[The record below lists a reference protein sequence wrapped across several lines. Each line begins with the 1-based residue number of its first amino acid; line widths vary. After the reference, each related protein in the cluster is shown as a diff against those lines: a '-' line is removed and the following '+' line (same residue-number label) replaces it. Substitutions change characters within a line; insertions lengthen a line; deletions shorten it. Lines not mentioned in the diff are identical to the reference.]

1 MLLKEGIEEDHLYF
15 TSVTDE
21 THPRNEMI
29 RLIEKL
35 QELQTLPQAS
45 LRAYTEQK
53 IEHVLKEH
61 IDSLKEEAQGEELDS
76 QLQEKEKK

>member
-1 MLLKEGIEEDHLYF
+1 
-15 TSVTDE
+15 
-21 THPRNEMI
+21 MI

-35 QELQTLPQAS
+35 QELQTLPKVS

-61 IDSLKEEAQGEELDS
+61 IDSLKEDLQEEGLDL